1 MRRVTF
7 SLEEVDHL
15 ALKLLAIHEQKAMVA
30 VVQEAIGNYL
40 ENKEAYSL
48 TVTKREGR

>member
-7 SLEEVDHL
+7 TLEEADHL

-30 VVQEAIGNYL
+30 VLQEAIRTYL
-40 ENKEAYSL
+40 QNKDAYLLS
-48 TVTKREGR
+48 VTKREKQ